1 MSERDAVDGA
11 EAGTDESGPTAEGAA
26 GTGAAGRLAGLAPQA
41 GIGLCYVATVLG
53 GMALAGPAGDA
64 GIAAFENPGSVGNVG
79 VFALYVLLGT
89 AVMLAAFRYG
99 KGQELVRLFLV
110 LVFSAMA
117 ANAVLLATGVGGV
130 VDASS
135 AFGGLPATPLG
146 GVLVAGFAAALW
158 LYPEWWVIDVV
169 GVLGGAVV
177 IPMFGLGFSPLPL
190 VVLLVAWAAYDA
202 YAVYGSGHMKE
213 LASGVGTLKVPV
225 VFVVPTERGASF
237 RDAEFPDLAAEDA
250 AGAAADGAEDAAG
263 EAADGAED
271 ATGEAAADGAG
282 QAVSASGDGGG
293 EADGDDPVPVTLLGL
308 GDAIIPGMLAVSAGN
323 FLTDAPT
330 LVPALNANAPALGA
344 LVGGVA
350 GLVALGY
357 LARRF
362 EGVHAGLPPLNA
374 GVLGGY
380 FIGTLAA
387 GLPLTAALGL

>member
-1 MSERDAVDGA
+1 
-11 EAGTDESGPTAEGAA
+11 
-26 GTGAAGRLAGLAPQA
+26 
-41 GIGLCYVATVLG
+41 VLG

-117 ANAVLLATGVGGV
+117 ANAVLLATGIGGV

-146 GVLVAGFAAALW
+146 GALVAGFAAALW

-237 RDAEFPDLAAEDA
+237 RDAEFPDLSEKGED
-250 AGAAADGAEDAAG
+250 
-263 EAADGAED
+263 
-271 ATGEAAADGAG
+271 
-282 QAVSASGDGGG
+282 ASGDEDDSGG
-293 EADGDDPVPVTLLGL
+293 GDDPADEDTTDEEPFPVTLLGL
-308 GDAIIPGMLAVSAGN
+308 GDAIIPGMLAVSAGH

-344 LVGGVA
+344 LVGGLV
-350 GLVALGY
+350 GLFALGY
-357 LARRF
+357 VARRF

-380 FIGTLAA
+380 FAGTLAA
-387 GLPLTAALGL
+387 GLPLAAALGL

>member
-1 MSERDAVDGA
+1 MSERDAVDGT
-11 EAGTDESGPTAEGAA
+11 EAGTDESGSTAEGAA
-26 GTGAAGRLAGLAPQA
+26 STGAAGRLAGLAPQA

-99 KGQELVRLFLV
+99 RGQELVRLFLV

-237 RDAEFPDLAAEDA
+237 RDAEFPDLSEQDQDDP
-250 AGAAADGAEDAAG
+250 AD
-263 EAADGAED
+263 ED
-271 ATGEAAADGAG
+271 ATDE
-282 QAVSASGDGGG
+282 
-293 EADGDDPVPVTLLGL
+293 EPFPVTLLGL
-308 GDAIIPGMLAVSAGN
+308 GDAIIPGMLAVSAGH

-344 LVGGVA
+344 LVGGVV
-350 GLVALGY
+350 GLFALGY
-357 LARRF
+357 VARRF

-380 FIGTLAA
+380 FAGTLAA
-387 GLPLTAALGL
+387 GLPLAAALGL